1 MICHAKRK
9 GNAFTLIEL
18 LVVIAIIA
26 ILAAILFPVFARARE
41 NARRASCQSNM
52 KQIGLGFTMYIQD
65 YDGQYPYGSDRP
77 AWEFPPN
84 TPPYALIYDGSELH
98 WTDKLQPYMKS
109 KQIFDCPSVN
119 KLGTHRNN
127 DGLTIDAA
135 AESTSPNINHYIAYG
150 YNCDFIGGC
159 PAYIGNDNSRNQEG
173 AGSLAAKDSQISL
186 PSSTIL
192 VSESVPGQAGLPSDQ
207 ISILEESDGNQAAP
221 AVNRH
226 FDGLNVLFVDGHVK
240 WLKNTVVTYQ
250 PVGNTRYDN
259 ITTTDPNYLW
269 NRF

>member
-1 MICHAKRK
+1 MRRK
-9 GNAFTLIEL
+9 ELSRNAFTLIEL

-52 KQIGLGFTMYIQD
+52 KQMGLGFTMYIQD
-65 YDGQYPYGSDRP
+65 YDGQYPYGSDRDP
-77 AWEFPPN
+77 SEFPIG
-84 TPPYALIYDGSELH
+84 PPSLIGNGSELH
-98 WTDKLQPYMKS
+98 WTDKLQPYIKS

-119 KLGTHRNN
+119 KLGYHHNT

-150 YNCDFIGGC
+150 YNCDYIGGC
-159 PAYIGNDNSRNQEG
+159 PAYIGNFSGRDAG
-173 AGSLAAKDSQISL
+173 ALAAKDSQISV

-192 VSESVPGQAGLPSDQ
+192 VSESIPGQAGFPSDQ
-207 ISILEESDGNQAAP
+207 ISILEEANGLYQAVP
-221 AVNRH
+221 AADRH

-240 WLKNTVVTYQ
+240 WLKNSVVTYQ
-250 PVGNTRYDN
+250 PYDESNRDAN
-259 ITTTDPNYLW
+259 ISSTDPNYLW
-269 NRF
+269 NRS